1 MCAGCMGTADFLL
14 TGGVLGA
21 ASLRVA
27 GRRLL
32 PAWRDRGDGK
42 VTDAEADAFLTRLR
56 AGVAP
61 EADPADRSPEVQVS
75 PTR

>member
-1 MCAGCMGTADFLL
+1 MGTADFLL

-27 GRRLL
+27 TRRLL
-32 PAWRDRGDGK
+32 PGRPDRGK

-56 AGVAP
+56 RDRTEPAASAP
-61 EADPADRSPEVQVS
+61 HGEVEREPAAALDPA
-75 PTR
+75 